1 MEGLVLK
8 IKQQKIELY
17 RAIDNDKDRKP
28 KRELNA
34 KEKQKLEEAIAVYNN
49 LVPETE
55 AVDTADAV
63 LSRDFPSW
71 PWDSASTVPLET
83 KKVVYD
89 KVMLLSRLREE
100 DGILIREMKNHCRC
114 LMGSSKGLKR
124 EIQQIEKDLC
134 EHSGY
139 PMDNS
144 SHHYLILV
152 GCPFKMSLEAY
163 EGLKVKLKKK
173 LQEMKKNMEEAFGTY
188 RKVLMDPT
196 ALVEEEEEEEEEVE
210 EEEEEE
216 G

>member
-134 EHSGY
+134 EHR
-139 PMDNS
+139 
-144 SHHYLILV
+144 
-152 GCPFKMSLEAY
+152 CPFKMSLEAY